1 MTAKGFTHFHFIST
15 EKKQVFTD
23 PRTLPGPVKLRDTQ
37 QHLCREV
44 FVHYPKHDG
53 WRGGEKEVKKNQ
65 QPVVD
70 HGSSREATEE
80 LIPEQKV
87 DVRLEEEATS
97 G

>member
-1 MTAKGFTHFHFIST
+1 MHFHFILT
-15 EKKQVFTD
+15 EKSKFLTD
-23 PRTLPGPVKLRDTQ
+23 PRTLPSPVQFRDTQ

-53 WRGGEKEVKKNQ
+53 WRRGEKEVKKNH

-80 LIPEQKV
+80 LIPEQKI
-87 DVRLEEEATS
+87 DIRLEEEATS

>member
-1 MTAKGFTHFHFIST
+1 MHFHFILT
-15 EKKQVFTD
+15 EKRKFLTD
-23 PRTLPGPVKLRDTQ
+23 PRTLPGPVQFRDTQ

-53 WRGGEKEVKKNQ
+53 WRRGEKEVKKNH

-70 HGSSREATEE
+70 HSSSREATEE